1 MIRKRNTTCL
11 LIIAPYS
18 KASILVKE
26 FIGRTFNSYS
36 VVGIILTS
44 DSSNDGITIDACE
57 DIEGIPIVGTMDT
70 MFDSANQNVVDE
82 VLIWEETEDVSEIVN
97 TFKSMGIVV
106 HVCSKNNDFLP
117 DEKIDYING
126 IPVVTTSVCNITT
139 GQRAIKRLIDIL
151 FGIVGL
157 IITVLLTIV
166 ITPMIMISDPGPIF
180 FRQERVGKNG
190 RIFKMW
196 KFRTMYKDAED
207 RKAELMSQ
215 NKMDGLMF
223 KMDDDPRII
232 GYGKKFSLGKF
243 LRETSIDEFPQAIN
257 LLSGSMSLV
266 GSRPPTKNEYE
277 QYQYHHKGRLAMKPG
292 ITGMWQVSGRNNIT
306 DFEKVVELDKKYIE
320 NFSLMLDVKIILKTI
335 KILVLHPF
343 IK

>member
-1 MIRKRNTTCL
+1 
-11 LIIAPYS
+11 
-18 KASILVKE
+18 
-26 FIGRTFNSYS
+26 
-36 VVGIILTS
+36 
-44 DSSNDGITIDACE
+44 
-57 DIEGIPIVGTMDT
+57 
-70 MFDSANQNVVDE
+70 
-82 VLIWEETEDVSEIVN
+82 
-97 TFKSMGIVV
+97 
-106 HVCSKNNDFLP
+106 
-117 DEKIDYING
+117 
-126 IPVVTTSVCNITT
+126 
-139 GQRAIKRLIDIL
+139 
-151 FGIVGL
+151 
-157 IITVLLTIV
+157 
-166 ITPMIMISDPGPIF
+166 
-180 FRQERVGKNG
+180 
-190 RIFKMW
+190 
-196 KFRTMYKDAED
+196 MYKDAED

-223 KMDDDPRII
+223 KMEDDPRII

-320 NFSLMLDVKIILKTI
+320 NFSLLLDVKIILKTI